1 MWFICFVRLFIC
13 SFFSTFKRLIM
24 FDSMS
29 RIPCT
34 LLGQKN
40 NTANI
45 NKWIGCF
52 ILNSKFDSLWHF
64 LIPQNSSFLIFRP
77 HPFPPLS
84 LQTYS
89 IYPFTG
95 NFVLD
100 KKQNR
105 VLPHSAIHK
114 RYNLVLRIS
123 DFGWSLTLIIWSSGA
138 VTVLWK
144 GVVFS
149 GKACPRDITCQEI
162 LSILECA

>member
-1 MWFICFVRLFIC
+1 MNRLAEWIRTGLEISRSWVRALLQQFFRRSRWLSVFFSSCMWFICFVRLFIC
-13 SFFSTFKRLIM
+13 SFFSTFKCLIM

-29 RIPCT
+29 KIPCT
-34 LLGQKN
+34 LLGQRIIQQIL
-40 NTANI
+40 I
-45 NKWIGCF
+45 NEWDCF

-64 LIPQNSSFLIFRP
+64 LIPQNSSFLIFCP

-89 IYPFTG
+89 ICPFTG

-114 RYNLVLRIS
+114 RNNLVLRVS
-123 DFGWSLTLIIWSSGA
+123 DFG
-138 VTVLWK
+138 
-144 GVVFS
+144 
-149 GKACPRDITCQEI
+149 
-162 LSILECA
+162 